1 MKNLA
6 SKIIRVLF
14 IVSSVCIVPISGVE
28 LYEIF
33 RPKTAGAPRNNVVGA
48 IFWGTFAVYY
58 LCAWYMGSKK
68 RTINAE

>member
-33 RPKTAGAPRNNVVGA
+33 RPKTAGDPRNNVVDA
-48 IFWGTFAVYY
+48 IFWSTFAVYY
-58 LCAWYMGSKK
+58 LCAWYMGRKK
-68 RTINAE
+68 RTNNAE

>member
-33 RPKTAGAPRNNVVGA
+33 RPKTAGDPRNDVADA
-48 IFWGTFAVYY
+48 IFWSTLAVYY
-58 LCAWYMGSKK
+58 LCAWYMGRKK
-68 RTINAE
+68 RIINAE

>member
-1 MKNLA
+1 MNNLA

-33 RPKTAGAPRNNVVGA
+33 RPKTAGDPRNDVADA
-48 IFWGTFAVYY
+48 IFWSTLAVYY
-58 LCAWYMGSKK
+58 LCAWYMGRNKK
-68 RTINAE
+68 TIKAE